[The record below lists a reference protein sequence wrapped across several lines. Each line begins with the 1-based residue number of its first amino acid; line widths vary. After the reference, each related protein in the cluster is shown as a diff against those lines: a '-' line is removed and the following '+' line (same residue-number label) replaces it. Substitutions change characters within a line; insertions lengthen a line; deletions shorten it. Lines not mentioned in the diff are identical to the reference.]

1 MTRSMNFNNSDGL
14 KTQENIKTPQRIT
27 VKCCIHFSFSCSY
40 RPTTL
45 KYTCTWCTSQIQ
57 HTGVTNRCLNFAR
70 FYCTYKF
77 QVLSFTPPPLP
88 FLLSLSPSLFCS
100 FSLTFIHSFIH
111 SFFFF
116 FFLFFF
122 LFKKY
127 LNRETDYTS
136 CVTVSAFQSV
146 H

>member
-1 MTRSMNFNNSDGL
+1 MTRSLNFDNSDGL
-14 KTQENIKTPQRIT
+14 KTQENIKRPQRIT

-77 QVLSFTPPPLP
+77 QVLSFTPPPSSSLP
-88 FLLSLSPSLFCS
+88 SLSFSLSLSLFLS
-100 FSLTFIHSFIH
+100 HFHSFIH
-111 SFFFF
+111 SFF
-116 FFLFFF
+116 LFFF
-122 LFKKY
+122 LSFF
-127 LNRETDYTS
+127 LS
-136 CVTVSAFQSV
+136 FQEV
-146 H
+146 PQ